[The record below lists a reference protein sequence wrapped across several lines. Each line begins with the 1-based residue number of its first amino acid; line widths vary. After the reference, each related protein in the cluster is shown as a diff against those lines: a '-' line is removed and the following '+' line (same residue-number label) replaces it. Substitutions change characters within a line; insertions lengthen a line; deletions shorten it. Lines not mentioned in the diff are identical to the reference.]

1 MADILR
7 QIEAYKRKEI
17 SEAKLR
23 MPLSTLER
31 RAHEHAPRGFV
42 RAIDAK
48 LAEGRPALIAEIK
61 KASPSKGLI
70 RPDFDPPS
78 LAKAYQNG
86 GAACLSVLT
95 DTPSFQGRLDHLEA
109 ARKASHLPA
118 LRKDFLFD
126 PYQVFEAR
134 AYGADCILIIMACV
148 SDEEARRLNKTAH
161 DLALDVLVEAHD
173 EEELDR
179 ALELETRLVG
189 INNRNLRNFETKL
202 ETCEYLAGKIPADRI
217 IVAESGIAT
226 HEDCLRLKRAGIR
239 TILVGESLMRQKD
252 VGMATRSLLYGETF
266 ERNQLGKAHG

>member
-1 MADILR
+1 MADVLR

-31 RAHEHAPRGFV
+31 RAHKHTPRGFV

-70 RPDFDPPS
+70 RADFDPPS
-78 LAKAYQNG
+78 LAKAYQSG
-86 GAACLSVLT
+86 GACCLSVLT
-95 DTPSFQGRLDHLEA
+95 DMPSFQGKLEYLEA

-126 PYQVFEAR
+126 PYQVYEAR

-148 SDEEARRLNKTAH
+148 SDEEAKRLNKTAH

-173 EEELDR
+173 EAELDR
-179 ALELETRLVG
+179 SLELETRLVG
-189 INNRNLRNFETKL
+189 INNRDLRNFETKL
-202 ETCEYLAGKIPADRI
+202 ETCERLAEKIPADRI
-217 IVAESGIAT
+217 IVAESGIST
-226 HEDCLRLKRAGIR
+226 HEDCLRLMRAGIR
-239 TILVGESLMRQKD
+239 TFLVGECLMRQKD
-252 VGMATRSLLYGETF
+252 VAAATRNLLCGAIF
-266 ERNQLGKAHG
+266 ERNHLGNAHG